1 MLGSRCMRPF
11 HLKSLT
17 AAREII
23 RQWLPAIMGARSKCA
38 DRFLPTDSRPSST
51 NAHSAASPRLR
62 MCRGG
67 AFFWRSF
74 MKTYRLITFAAALLI
89 TVFIARAL
97 ADKKAVVPLSQTQD
111 QVQGAAEQAP

>member
-1 MLGSRCMRPF
+1 
-11 HLKSLT
+11 
-17 AAREII
+17 
-23 RQWLPAIMGARSKCA
+23 
-38 DRFLPTDSRPSST
+38 
-51 NAHSAASPRLR
+51 
-62 MCRGG
+62 
-67 AFFWRSF
+67 